1 MDADT
6 SRVITSLTFN
16 NENTTTT
23 SITAIT
29 TTTVDL
35 DEDDDIIELPRHIC
49 EDCPADRGQFPN
61 ALALFRHKNSPAHD
75 PIVFNCPARANMALD
90 DASQPRHEQDE
101 WIDET
106 FDQHQRG
113 FKTLSGL
120 AQHLEKGACDGG
132 MQTFYDALES
142 VTKKLGKMG
151 LYLRGVE
158 VK

>member
-6 SRVITSLTFN
+6 SRVITALSSN
-16 NENTTTT
+16 NANTTVR
-23 SITAIT
+23 AIIM
-29 TTTVDL
+29 TVDIN
-35 DEDDDIIELPRHIC
+35 EDDDIIELPRHIC
-49 EDCPADRGQFPN
+49 EECPADRGQFPN

-90 DASQPRHEQDE
+90 SSQPRNEQNE

-106 FDQHQRG
+106 FDRHQRG

-151 LYLRGVE
+151 LYLRGV
-158 VK
+158 